1 MAAVTLYTRK
11 NELAGG
17 AVVED
22 NRVKSYSTTVTN
34 DTLSLPLL
42 ADQGFSFVVL
52 NTGTQSVAFTA
63 QTGETVTGAVAVAG
77 RQPDGRALP
86 PLPAAAGQGPEAYDQ
101 G

>member
-63 QTGETVTGAVAVAG
+63 QTGETVTGAVAVA
-77 RQPDGRALP
+77 
-86 PLPAAAGQGPEAYDQ
+86 AGDRITYLKTGSTTWVGAEVGTNLTA
-101 G
+101 